1 MPLWPISLG
10 LDSGGPA
17 SFFFLGLG
25 GGGST
30 HTLSLSPNRTLV
42 PAFVSGYA
50 GRDFPA
56 LSTASDDVFAID
68 LGDALD
74 AADSLNPFSLAT
86 LFFTIDAP
94 VANYSAALDG
104 PPKLFG
110 TVAAQAIGQPP
121 AARYLIGFTC
131 GTAQGRIVQIHSF
144 FNAVGIPNAA

>member
-1 MPLWPISLG
+1 MPLWPITIGLG
-10 LDSGGPA
+10 SGGPV
-17 SFFFLGLG
+17 SFLFYGLG
-25 GGGST
+25 GGG
-30 HTLSLSPNRTLV
+30 HVLSLSPNRTLI

-50 GRDFPA
+50 GRDFQA

-74 AADSLNPFSLAT
+74 ADDSLNPSSLT
-86 LFFTIDAP
+86 TMFFPIDVA
-94 VANYSAALDG
+94 VANYSAALDD
-104 PPKLFG
+104 PPALFG

-131 GTAQGRIVQIHSF
+131 GTAQGRTVQIHSF